1 MSYGQWIQNAL
12 DMAGSLP
19 FSGIVG
25 ILWFTLAF
33 EVPRYALTYI
43 PALLIIW
50 RGRKAA
56 KTALQS
62 LGRVSVLVAGHNEAD
77 AIEKCILSLQEQT
90 FRDFEVICVSD
101 GSTDETF
108 AIMARLQREGL
119 VDKIA
124 ECQIRGGKS
133 SAINLGMRL
142 ATGDIVVVIDC
153 DCSFEPDAFEELLRP
168 FSDPQVAAVSGTV
181 LVRNGEK
188 TITASLQAIEYM
200 VSICLGRTA
209 LDMFGQLSIISGA
222 FGAFRSAAF
231 THVGGMDPGPGEDF
245 DLTIRL
251 RIAGYKIRYALRS
264 VCYTDVPVSLF
275 NLFRQRARWERD
287 AVWIRF
293 RKYAW
298 TLNPF
303 RKDMPIKEL
312 PHQLDFLFFDVIASI
327 IFPFFL
333 VSVFYNFGVGYGL
346 FMLLVLYVL
355 TLLLDL
361 FTFTCAVMASGRSYY
376 WRFWPFL
383 LIYGP
388 FKGYIMRF
396 ARLYSCTE
404 EWIYSAS
411 RSDNF
416 APPKVN
422 AWISWK

>member
-1 MSYGQWIQNAL
+1 MFDSETIQNAL
-12 DMAGSLP
+12 DMAQGMPLA
-19 FSGIVG
+19 GIVSM
-25 ILWFTLAF
+25 LWFTLIF
-33 EVPRYALTYI
+33 EVPRYAMTYI
-43 PALLIIW
+43 PALFIIW
-50 RGRKAA
+50 HGRRA
-56 KTALQS
+56 KLAPLQNM
-62 LGRVSVLVAGHNEAD
+62 GRVSVLVAGHNEAD
-77 AIEKCILSLQEQT
+77 AIEKCIRSLKEQT

-142 ATGDIVVVIDC
+142 ASGDIVVVIDC
-153 DCSFEPDAFEELLRP
+153 DCSFERDAFEELLRP
-168 FSDPQVAAVSGTV
+168 FADTQVAAVSGTV

-188 TITASLQAIEYM
+188 SITASLQTIEYM

-209 LDMFGQLSIISGA
+209 LDMFGQLAIISGA
-222 FGAFRSAAF
+222 FGAFRASAF
-231 THVGGMDPGPGEDF
+231 RHVGGMDPGPGEDF

-264 VCYTDVPVSLF
+264 VCYTDVPTSLF

-287 AVWIRF
+287 AVWIRY

-303 RKDMPIKEL
+303 RKDMPVSEL
-312 PHQLDFLFFDVIASI
+312 PHQLDFLFFDVLASI

-333 VSVFYNFGVGYGL
+333 VSIFYFYGTSYTL
-346 FMLLVLYVL
+346 FMLFVLYVI
-355 TLLLDL
+355 TLSIDL
-361 FTFTCAVMASGRSYY
+361 FTFVCAVIASGRSYY
-376 WRFWPFL
+376 LKFWPFL
-383 LIYGP
+383 MIYGP
-388 FKGYIMRF
+388 FKGYVMRF

-411 RSDNF
+411 RSDSF

-422 AWISWK
+422 AWIRWK

>member
-1 MSYGQWIQNAL
+1 MFDSETIQNAL
-12 DMAGSLP
+12 DMARNMP
-19 FSGIVG
+19 MSGI
-25 ILWFTLAF
+25 IAMLWFTLAF
-33 EVPRYALTYI
+33 EVPRYAMTYI

-50 RGRKAA
+50 RGRKAE
-56 KTALQS
+56 LGP
-62 LGRVSVLVAGHNEAD
+62 LPDIGRVSVLIAGHNEAD
-77 AIEKCILSLQEQT
+77 AIEKCIRSLKEQT

-101 GSTDETF
+101 GSVDETF

-142 ATGDIVVVIDC
+142 ASGDIVVVIDC
-153 DCSFEPDAFEELLRP
+153 DCSFERDAFVELLRP

-222 FGAFRSAAF
+222 FGAFRAAAF
-231 THVGGMDPGPGEDF
+231 RHAGGMDPGPGEDF

-264 VCYTDVPVSLF
+264 ICYTDVPVSLF

-287 AVWIRF
+287 AIWIRY

-303 RKDMPIKEL
+303 RKDMPMSEL
-312 PHQLDFLFFDVIASI
+312 PHQLDFLFFDVLASI

-333 VSVFYNFGVGYGL
+333 VYVFVVFGLSYGL
-346 FMLLVLYVL
+346 FMLFVLYLITL
-355 TLLLDL
+355 TLDF
-361 FTFTCAVMASGRSYY
+361 FTFVCAVLASGKPSY
-376 WRFWPFL
+376 WRFAPFL
-383 LIYGP
+383 MIYGP
-388 FKGYIMRF
+388 FKGYVMRF

-404 EWIYSAS
+404 EWIYSTS
-411 RSDNF
+411 RSDSF

-422 AWISWK
+422 AWIRWK